1 MFRRSLSL
9 SLILPLGFLLLILMF
24 AVYVDRA
31 LHKIPEIHTLSTVLI
46 GLIVAWIPISFY
58 FRIRLRILTPLREL
72 RQKFQRAGKD
82 RLEIMTPPASK
93 DEINDVVVGY
103 NQMVTALL
111 TEREEKQRMERE
123 RLLESQLI
131 ALGIQA
137 DGLVHELS
145 SPLSALS
152 TLATLAS
159 EGDAESAK
167 HLVSETRSLNERLKR
182 FMGLFRERKVTVK
195 LIGLGRV
202 IAERIDLMDQS
213 RVQFRFDSPQESM
226 EIFSDEVLLAEILD
240 NLLKNAERHAKSKVV
255 VAADRADGFAR
266 VIVTDDGVGIPSGH
280 AEKLFRPFFTTANG
294 GHGLGLFVSRLWAQ
308 ALGGRLE
315 LASPRHSV
323 LGGASFQIV
332 LPTKRPE

>member
-1 MFRRSLSL
+1 
-9 SLILPLGFLLLILMF
+9 MF
-24 AVYVDRA
+24 AVYVDRTVD
-31 LHKIPEIHTLSTVLI
+31 KIPEMHSISTALI

-58 FRIRLRILTPLREL
+58 FRIRRRVLTPLREL
-72 RQKFQRAGKD
+72 RQKFQRAEKD
-82 RLEIMTPPASK
+82 RLESMSPPPSQ
-93 DEINDVVVGY
+93 DEINDVVGGY
-103 NQMVTALL
+103 NQMVAALL

-123 RLLESQLI
+123 RLLQSQLI

-137 DGLVHELS
+137 DGLVHELA

-152 TLATLAS
+152 TLAKLAS

-167 HLVSETRSLNERLKR
+167 LLVSETRGLNERLKR
-182 FMGLFRERKVTVK
+182 FMELFRDRKVAVK
-195 LIGLGRV
+195 LVGLSRV
-202 IAERIDLMDQS
+202 ISDRIKMMNES
-213 RVQFRFDSPQESM
+213 RVHFQFDSPPEPI

-240 NLLKNAERHAKSKVV
+240 NLLRNAGRHAKSKVV
-255 VAADRADGFAR
+255 VEAERAEGFAR
-266 VIVTDDGVGIPSGH
+266 VIVTDDGVGIMPGH

-315 LASPRHSV
+315 LAAPRHSV

-332 LPTKRPE
+332 LPTKRPG